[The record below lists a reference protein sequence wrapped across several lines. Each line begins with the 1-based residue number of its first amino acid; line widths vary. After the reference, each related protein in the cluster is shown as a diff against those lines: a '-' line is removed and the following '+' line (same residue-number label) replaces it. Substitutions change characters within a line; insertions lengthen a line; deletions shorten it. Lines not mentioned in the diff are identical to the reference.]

1 MMITK
6 EKTNMTLER
15 DANPDWSVHPGEI
28 LKKEFLEPLGMSV
41 YELAKK
47 MRVDAQRINPIVLQK
62 RAITPETAVLF
73 AKVFGTS
80 ELFWMNLQ
88 AAYDLRGARI
98 ANKKRLEQIEPLA
111 MAAKSA

>member
-1 MMITK
+1 
-6 EKTNMTLER
+6 MTLER
-15 DANPDWSVHPGEI
+15 NANPDWSVHPGEI
-28 LKKEFLEPLGMSV
+28 LKEEFLRPLGMSV
-41 YELAKK
+41 YELAKR

-62 RAITPETAVLF
+62 RAITPETAVLL

-88 AAYDLRGARI
+88 AAYDLREARV

-111 MAAKSA
+111 LAARSA

>member
-1 MMITK
+1 
-6 EKTNMTLER
+6 MTFER
-15 DANPDWSVHPGEI
+15 NKNSDWSVHPGEI
-28 LKKEFLEPLGMSV
+28 LKEEFLEPLGMSV

-47 MRVDAQRINPIVLQK
+47 MHVDAQRINPVVLQK
-62 RAITPETAVLF
+62 RAITPETAVLL

-88 AAYDLRGARI
+88 AAYDLREART

-111 MAAKSA
+111 SAAKSA

>member
-1 MMITK
+1 
-6 EKTNMTLER
+6 
-15 DANPDWSVHPGEI
+15 
-28 LKKEFLEPLGMSV
+28 MSV

-47 MRVDAQRINPIVLQK
+47 MHVDAQRINPIVLQK
-62 RAITPETAVLF
+62 RSITPETAVLL

-88 AAYDLRGARI
+88 AAYDLREART
-98 ANKKRLEQIEPLA
+98 ALRKKLERIEPLA